1 MKKTRILS
9 AALVLVILLSM
20 LCACSDNAANA
31 VKVNFTLTVTH
42 ADGSEKEF
50 EISTEET
57 NLRKALEAEG
67 IIAGDES
74 EYGLFVL
81 TVDGETVD
89 YSKNQSWWCLTQN
102 GEMTTTGV
110 DSITVSEGDSYGF
123 VYTIGY

>member
-1 MKKTRILS
+1 M
-9 AALVLVILLSM
+9 
-20 LCACSDNAANA
+20 
-31 VKVNFTLTVTH
+31 
-42 ADGSEKEF
+42 
-50 EISTEET
+50 
-57 NLRKALEAEG
+57 RKALEAEG